1 MLRAHFQEFISMIHA
16 QINKYRLAKS
26 TNPLDDIS
34 KNLSK
39 KYKLICF
46 DELEIIDIADA
57 MIVSN
62 LFSSL
67 LEKKI
72 SFIITSNF
80 KPSELYKFGLQR
92 EQFLPFIDIIKK
104 RMEII
109 CLNNNIDLRKKMNN
123 KKSFSFI
130 YPLNDFSQKIF
141 FSILKKVKKKTTYKS
156 CKLKSLGR
164 DLVFDKTID
173 DLLIADFKF
182 LCSYK
187 FSPND
192 YITISNFFDWF
203 FIDNIPEL
211 NDSKINEARRF
222 IILIDILYEKK
233 KKLVAR
239 ADKKLDEI
247 FTLKKNKDLPF
258 LRTASRITEMTAKK
272 WIKI

>member
-1 MLRAHFQEFISMIHA
+1 
-16 QINKYRLAKS
+16 
-26 TNPLDDIS
+26 
-34 KNLSK
+34 
-39 KYKLICF
+39 
-46 DELEIIDIADA
+46 
-57 MIVSN
+57 
-62 LFSSL
+62 
-67 LEKKI
+67 
-72 SFIITSNF
+72 
-80 KPSELYKFGLQR
+80 
-92 EQFLPFIDIIKK
+92 
-104 RMEII
+104 MEII

-130 YPLNDFSQKIF
+130 YPLNNFSQEIF
-141 FSILKKVKKKTTYKS
+141 FSILKKVKKKTTYRS
-156 CKLKSLGR
+156 RKLKSLGR

-192 YITISNFFDWF
+192 YITISDFFEWF

-233 KKLVAR
+233 KKLVIR
-239 ADKKLDEI
+239 AEKKLEEI